1 MKIWHDDT
9 LTLPLPKAAS
19 VRSKMTFAHIRPR
32 PHDGFTVKKGRG
44 FEQTQV
50 AVRANV
56 QEYEVIQGHYSTPVS
71 SFSSLTLISALKI
84 MDCASRRVRVFA
96 SPLSARYIKAWS
108 RISIASSSVI
118 VLPPIDLSI
127 FPLSGGVNGR

>member
-1 MKIWHDDT
+1 MKIRHDDT
-9 LTLPLPKAAS
+9 LTLPFPKAAS
-19 VRSKMTFAHIRPR
+19 VRSKMTLTHIGPR

-71 SFSSLTLISALKI
+71 SFSFLTLVSALKI
-84 MDCASRRVRVFA
+84 MDCASRRVRVLA
-96 SPLSARYIKAWS
+96 SELRARYIKAWS
-108 RISIASSSVI
+108 RISIASPSVI